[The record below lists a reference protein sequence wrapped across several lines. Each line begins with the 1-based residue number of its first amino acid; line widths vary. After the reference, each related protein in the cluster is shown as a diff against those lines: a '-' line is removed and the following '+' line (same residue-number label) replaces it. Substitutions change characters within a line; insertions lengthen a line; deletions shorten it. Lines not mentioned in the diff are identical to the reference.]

1 MKKYIGWSIIA
12 VVIAVIALG
21 SLVVCVT
28 ARDYF
33 KDLFEAKRQNLNL
46 RSEQSVDSLVNVI
59 TEKTI
64 YIDSLETVLS
74 STGELSSK
82 KEQIYEQKFKDQQQ
96 TITNLRNVIEHQNRM
111 LDELRTKSN

>member
-1 MKKYIGWSIIA
+1 MKKYIGWSIVA

-21 SLVVCVT
+21 SWVVYDS
-28 ARDYF
+28 RDYF
-33 KDLFEAKRQNLNL
+33 KDLFETKRQKLNL

-111 LDELRTKSN
+111 LDELRTKNN

>member
-1 MKKYIGWSIIA
+1 MKKYIGWSIVA
-12 VVIAVIALG
+12 VVIAAIAMG
-21 SLVVCVT
+21 GWVVWDSR
-28 ARDYF
+28 AYF
-33 KDLFEAKRQNLNL
+33 KDLFETKRQKLNL

-64 YIDSLETVLS
+64 YIDSLETVLG

>member
-21 SLVVCVT
+21 SWVVCDS
-28 ARDYF
+28 RDYF

-46 RSEQSVDSLVNVI
+46 RSEQSVDSLINVI